1 MKKIKFRGWDTKE
14 KFMFSVDEVHFPQS
28 GVHVYGP
35 GIAEGWSEIYVKFRD
50 KLEEMIILMQYTGLK
65 DKNGKEI
72 YEKDII
78 RVTDPCAEYFPSD
91 PDGELFIVKWSA
103 LCCGWLMWHIEANT
117 WWAGDVNPWLYE
129 PTIEIIGNIYENP
142 PNS

>member
-14 KFMFSVDEVHFPQS
+14 KFMFSVDEVHFPQG

-65 DKNGKEI
+65 DKNGTEI
-72 YEKDII
+72 YEGDII
-78 RVTDPCAEYFPSD
+78 QVEPFHIYSVTVQDFHGYRFMLGKDQLTKSD
-91 PDGELFIVKWSA
+91 GIYGV
-103 LCCGWLMWHIEANT
+103 
-117 WWAGDVNPWLYE
+117 
-129 PTIEIIGNIYENP
+129 IIGNIYEHP
-142 PNS
+142 ELLDTRKLE